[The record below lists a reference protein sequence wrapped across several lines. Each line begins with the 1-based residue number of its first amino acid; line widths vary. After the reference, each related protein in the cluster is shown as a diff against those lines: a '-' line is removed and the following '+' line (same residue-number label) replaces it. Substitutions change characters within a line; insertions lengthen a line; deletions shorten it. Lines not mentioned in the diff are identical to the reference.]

1 MILIDVDKAF
11 GLTGRQ
17 AESALRSCGLTLN
30 RNALPFDR
38 NGPWYTSGLRLG
50 TSAVTTLGMGI
61 DEMRTIAEIIQMVLA
76 ASKPA
81 TVDGKANLAK
91 VDVDPRV
98 VAQTRA
104 QVESLLSGFPL
115 YPQLD
120 LDIIEPQVS
129 NL

>member
-1 MILIDVDKAF
+1 
-11 GLTGRQ
+11 
-17 AESALRSCGLTLN
+17 
-30 RNALPFDR
+30 
-38 NGPWYTSGLRLG
+38 
-50 TSAVTTLGMGI
+50 MGI